1 MSTFQSYSTMH
12 YQAVRL
18 SLEMKAVKVITN
30 ESREKEREPF

>member
-1 MSTFQSYSTMH
+1 MH

-18 SLEMKAVKVITN
+18 NHEMKAVKVITN